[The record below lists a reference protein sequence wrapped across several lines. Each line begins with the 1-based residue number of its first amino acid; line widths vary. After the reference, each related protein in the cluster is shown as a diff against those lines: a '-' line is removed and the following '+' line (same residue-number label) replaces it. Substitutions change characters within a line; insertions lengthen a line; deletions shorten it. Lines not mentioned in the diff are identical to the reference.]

1 MIDYKFYDTSSLL
14 IAQGQSD
21 FINLIKDTSADAI
34 YLSSISLK
42 EIEKIKNSSDRSPDI
57 KFAARHLSHLIDT
70 YPNRFQIVFFKNHML
85 EPIIEADLFVNDDM
99 RILATAVWTEKTFHP
114 DEMIFVS
121 NDLSLKNHAN
131 LFFGD
136 GCIESYTPAYENYR
150 GF

>member
-14 IAQGQSD
+14 IAQDQPD
-21 FINLIKDTSADAI
+21 FLKQIKDCSEKPI

-42 EIEKIKNSSDRSPDI
+42 EIEKIKISDRSPDV
-57 KFAARHLSHLIDT
+57 KFAARHLSNLIDT
-70 YPNRFQIVFFKNHML
+70 YPNRFKVIFFKNHML
-85 EPIIEADLFVNDDM
+85 EPILEADLFINDDM
-99 RILATAVWTEKTFHP
+99 RILATAVWLERESHP
-114 DEMIFVS
+114 DELIFVS

-136 GCIESYTPAYENYR
+136 GCIESYKGKYENYK